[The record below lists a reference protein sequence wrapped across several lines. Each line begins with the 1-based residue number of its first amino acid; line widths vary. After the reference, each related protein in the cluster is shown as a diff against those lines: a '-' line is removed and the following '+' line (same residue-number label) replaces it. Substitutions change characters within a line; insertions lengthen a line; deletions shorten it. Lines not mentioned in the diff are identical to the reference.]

1 MNDLG
6 SGCLLDT
13 AQFGMM
19 PEPTVQ
25 ESVDAGI
32 GLSMFSGDKL
42 LGGPQAGIIV
52 GNKDLI
58 DKMAKRP
65 LMRALRVDKIT
76 LATLSATLLSYING
90 SAMDDIPV
98 WRMISAS
105 RESLAA
111 RLDGWLSASPG
122 LGEIAELKESRSA
135 VGGGSLPGETLPTMV
150 LSISPRGS
158 RTQELFIQ
166 QMFLQTI
173 EIVLARRNP
182 LEGFPKASCQNLN
195 CTRNYQNQIG
205 SLRKVTKKLGTRKV
219 TTKLGTR
226 KVTEKMGTRKV
237 TEKLGMRKVTKSW
250 VRGRL
255 LTNWV
260 HGR

>member
-1 MNDLG
+1 
-6 SGCLLDT
+6 
-13 AQFGMM
+13 MM

-76 LATLSATLLSYING
+76 LATLSATLLSYIHG

-158 RTQELFIQ
+158 PDDTLSALRSNSPPVIARIEEDRILLDPRT
-166 QMFLQTI
+166 
-173 EIVLARRNP
+173 VLPEEDDIMVAA
-182 LEGFPKASCQNLN
+182 LSSLV
-195 CTRNYQNQIG
+195 G
-205 SLRKVTKKLGTRKV
+205 SSEAGK
-219 TTKLGTR
+219 
-226 KVTEKMGTRKV
+226 
-237 TEKLGMRKVTKSW
+237 
-250 VRGRL
+250 GR
-255 LTNWV
+255 
-260 HGR
+260 